1 MSTARKYTTVA
12 LLALLSPIVALG
24 DIGRTV
30 NLTADSA
37 LDLETGATTGS
48 SGDIFWNGSNIAFQ
62 GHAKGAVIPGITGTS
77 FSLLNPVTLQ
87 TFASSFS
94 ATPIS
99 SGSLGVNAIF
109 GVLTNAGN
117 YSKVLVTAI
126 SAGSITL
133 QFTTFQ
139 TTTTVIAPTVTA
151 VLNNYSNVPPG
162 FPNYGIAPGTL
173 FLIKGSGLAPDMV
186 PVLQSSAAPGIPTSL
201 NGASVAVTVNGT
213 TVNPGLYY
221 AIAGQ
226 IAAVLPSGTPA
237 GTGTVTVTYNG
248 NTSAAVPIVVVPS
261 ALGFATFSGTGSG
274 QVVAT
279 DAVTGTLFT
288 DSNSASPGQTVTL
301 WGSGLGADTADSDT
315 VFTAAPHSVN
325 VPLSVYFGGVQGTI
339 LYQGSSGFPGV
350 VQINVTIPATVAAGC
365 NVSVIAVSGTVV
377 SNSTVMP
384 INQGG
389 GACSD
394 PEFGPTASVR
404 ASLSRQGTVKTG
416 NVVVGQ
422 TVVSNGVNNSAAAF
436 FQSTSGAGFAATSGS
451 VSIGGCLLSPAVGT
465 GTQGGVTGLDAG
477 LINITGPNG
486 TAALAEF
493 GTGTYV
499 APLAVGAIGATGG
512 TFTFTGNGGQGVG
525 PFTAMVTMPSPTLS
539 WSNSANASV
548 IDRTKGLAVTWTG
561 GAAGSYVTIAGTSSS
576 TAGGQPVS
584 ASFTCT
590 APVGAGQ
597 FTVPSY
603 ILLGLPAGAGSTGVQ
618 NSTGFLSFSAP
629 GIDAGF
635 AIGSIGFSVNSTYN

>member
-12 LLALLSPIVALG
+12 LLALLSPIVAFG

-48 SGDIFWNGSNIAFQ
+48 SGDIFWNGTNIAFQ
-62 GHAKGAVIPGITGTS
+62 GHATGAVIPGITGSS
-77 FSLLNPVTLQ
+77 FSLLTPVTLQ

-94 ATPIS
+94 GAPIS
-99 SGSLGVNAIF
+99 SGSLGVNTIF

-117 YSKVLVTAI
+117 YSKVLVTSI
-126 SAGSITL
+126 SAGSIAL

-139 TTTTVIAPTVTA
+139 TTTTVTAPTVTA

-173 FLIKGSGLAPDMV
+173 FLIKGTGLAPDLV
-186 PVLQSSAAPGIPTSL
+186 PVLQSSAGPAGIPTSL

-221 AIAGQ
+221 AIASQ

-237 GTGTVTVTYNG
+237 GTGTVTVTFNG
-248 NTSAAVPIVVVPS
+248 NSSAPVPIVVVPS

-279 DAVTGTLFT
+279 DAITGALFT

-404 ASLSRQGTVKTG
+404 ASLSRQSTVKTG

-422 TVVSNGVNNSAAAF
+422 TVVPNGVNNSAAAF
-436 FQSTSGAGFAATSGS
+436 FQSTRGR
-451 VSIGGCLLSPAVGT
+451 VLPRPAVAFPSADVCFLPRSGT
-465 GTQGGVTGLDAG
+465 VRKAQLQDW
-477 LINITGPNG
+477 
-486 TAALAEF
+486 
-493 GTGTYV
+493 
-499 APLAVGAIGATGG
+499 
-512 TFTFTGNGGQGVG
+512 
-525 PFTAMVTMPSPTLS
+525 MR
-539 WSNSANASV
+539 
-548 IDRTKGLAVTWTG
+548 D
-561 GAAGSYVTIAGTSSS
+561 
-576 TAGGQPVS
+576 
-584 ASFTCT
+584 
-590 APVGAGQ
+590 
-597 FTVPSY
+597 
-603 ILLGLPAGAGSTGVQ
+603 
-618 NSTGFLSFSAP
+618 
-629 GIDAGF
+629 
-635 AIGSIGFSVNSTYN
+635 